1 MYILQKKPEAFVC
14 IHFSE
19 QFWEARMD
27 FTKSVFEKTVLRSSG
42 KSFSLHTGEVL
53 TGSFL
58 LAELGAFPLTALP

>member
-1 MYILQKKPEAFVC
+1 
-14 IHFSE
+14 
-19 QFWEARMD
+19 MD